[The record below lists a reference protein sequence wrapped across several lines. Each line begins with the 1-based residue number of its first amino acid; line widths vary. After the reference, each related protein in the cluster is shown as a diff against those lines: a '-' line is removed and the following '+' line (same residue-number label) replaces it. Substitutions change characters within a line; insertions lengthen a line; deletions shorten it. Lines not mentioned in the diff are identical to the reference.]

1 MVLILDDVFS
11 GLDATSE
18 ERIFSRLL
26 GTSGLLRRLGTTV
39 ILVTHAT
46 HRLSY
51 ADHIVAL
58 GPQGII
64 VEQGKLGQLL
74 AIEGYVAGL
83 AARQTVEGEDMPQE
97 DLPHTKQSGNSDTAR
112 ENAAADLNRPIG
124 NWAIYNYYFT
134 SVGLLNVAVWS
145 FVMIC
150 YSLLLSF
157 PSKLIPV
164 TFSGFTKWFKI
175 SGSSSGQALLPSMA
189 ILSMASTW
197 VCSLQ
202 WNSLP

>member
-26 GTSGLLRRLGTTV
+26 GTHGLLRRLGTTV
-39 ILVTHAT
+39 ILVTHAA

-58 GPQGII
+58 SPQGTIL
-64 VEQGKLGQLL
+64 EQGKLGQLL
-74 AIEGYVAGL
+74 TNEGYVFGL
-83 AARQTVEGEDMPQE
+83 AARHTVECEDTSQE
-97 DLPHTKQSGNSDTAR
+97 DLPPAKQSGNGDTAR
-112 ENAAADLNRPIG
+112 ENAAADLNRPG
-124 NWAIYNYYFT
+124 NWAIYHYYFT

-164 TFSGFTKWFKI
+164 TFPGFTKWVKI
-175 SGSSSGQALLPSMA
+175 SG
-189 ILSMASTW
+189 
-197 VCSLQ
+197 
-202 WNSLP
+202 